1 MGDWMPDA
9 TTAADLPAGETGAT
23 RPERIDFLK
32 QVIAFTEGNVRS
44 YDIKAQISLAA
55 FVLSGNPLI
64 ATINGACGA
73 SVRQVLVVSLVAFIA
88 TILIY
93 LWVLWPVAPPQQK
106 LTEGLGAKNLF
117 YLHDPFAPGQSPYSE
132 RLKGLAVEPEL
143 TAEALKLSYIRKIKA
158 RRFKNALIATL
169 VAYLVMV
176 VAFFAVGRCAF

>member
-1 MGDWMPDA
+1 MPDA
-9 TTAADLPAGETGAT
+9 MTAAAMPQSEAT

-64 ATINGACGA
+64 SIINGACGA
-73 SVRQVLVVSLVAFIA
+73 NARQVLVIALVVFIA
-88 TILIY
+88 TILTY

-106 LTEGLGAKNLF
+106 LTEALGAKGLF
-117 YLHDPFAPGQSPYSE
+117 YLHDPSASGESPYSE
-132 RLKGLAVEPEL
+132 RLKGLSVEPEL
-143 TAEALKLSYIRKIKA
+143 TAEAVKLSYIRKIKA

-169 VAYLVMV
+169 AAYLLMAG
-176 VAFFAVGRCAF
+176 AFFAVGRCAF